1 MDDLYREF
9 ETMNKEKSI
18 IQSNKTIL
26 DEIKK
31 IYFEDSE
38 LVNNIIEFYKKL
50 VKKHIHIHI
59 NDIIELIRHR
69 MNFFELDENK
79 IKIMEYKDIIFH
91 YFLKH
96 NIFNELYEQYIVN
109 SFIPRVNQKEAFELI
124 DKNIETGIHCQATGC
139 GKSYIILYYI
149 KTIIEKYNRNSNII
163 LFTERIDILND
174 MFKLKSDI
182 NEQII
187 KWKQMGIVDL
197 SNTKIIDRVIHK
209 DRKWVNEF
217 VDTQACLLLINRS
230 FLTTSHYKELNNI
243 HLVLHDECHNTP
255 SKQCFEFLNYMK
267 KKDVPIIGFSATPV
281 RSNIN
286 ELEKV
291 KEIYSKNNNINLLTD
306 YNMIYSISENLILP
320 PEFYWYYYDDEVENS
335 ILNELLKI
343 LPQLFYKKIIIWCQT
358 IKNTQSWKKIFET
371 FIKEN
376 RELSDFKLYI
386 DTSKDTNED
395 YDNFYQSNGQS
406 ILFCATKHREGSDIP
421 YLDCCLFADK
431 VKKRGMIPFMQSI
444 GRVLRKAPNKKK
456 GIILEGIIKNNDY
469 YKDITNKI
477 IDYYYSMYNSCTD
490 NETRISKLNELLDK
504 LSFNEENNQIYM
516 NILHN
521 ERICINVEKK
531 YMKYIE
537 KNIKTNIRENIK
549 NIKQSI
555 EIDDDYTNSKIE
567 ECIING
573 VDTKK
578 TKFKQIIEYIYKE
591 VINDYDKLKDTP
603 GVKRG
608 DHSGSHGYT
617 KIQLNNGDIISLQ
630 GKNSN
635 TIIQEIKSKCEK
647 YNISVTIKLI
657 FKDQSELVTREF

>member
-1 MDDLYREF
+1 M
-9 ETMNKEKSI
+9 
-18 IQSNKTIL
+18 
-26 DEIKK
+26 
-31 IYFEDSE
+31 
-38 LVNNIIEFYKKL
+38 
-50 VKKHIHIHI
+50 
-59 NDIIELIRHR
+59 
-69 MNFFELDENK
+69 
-79 IKIMEYKDIIFH
+79 
-91 YFLKH
+91 
-96 NIFNELYEQYIVN
+96 
-109 SFIPRVNQKEAFELI
+109 
-124 DKNIETGIHCQATGC
+124 
-139 GKSYIILYYI
+139 
-149 KTIIEKYNRNSNII
+149 
-163 LFTERIDILND
+163 
-174 MFKLKSDI
+174 
-182 NEQII
+182 
-187 KWKQMGIVDL
+187 
-197 SNTKIIDRVIHK
+197 
-209 DRKWVNEF
+209 
-217 VDTQACLLLINRS
+217 
-230 FLTTSHYKELNNI
+230 
-243 HLVLHDECHNTP
+243 
-255 SKQCFEFLNYMK
+255 
-267 KKDVPIIGFSATPV
+267 
-281 RSNIN
+281 
-286 ELEKV
+286 
-291 KEIYSKNNNINLLTD
+291 
-306 YNMIYSISENLILP
+306 
-320 PEFYWYYYDDEVENS
+320 
-335 ILNELLKI
+335 
-343 LPQLFYKKIIIWCQT
+343 LFYKKIIIWCQT

-395 YDNFYQSNGQS
+395 YDNFYESSGQT

-421 YLDCCLFADK
+421 YLHCCLFADK

-469 YKDITNKI
+469 YRDITNKI

-549 NIKQSI
+549 NIKQSS
-555 EIDDDYTNSKIE
+555 EINDDYTNSKIE
-567 ECIING
+567 KCIING

-608 DHSGSHGYT
+608 DHSGSRGYT
-617 KIQLNNGDIISLQ
+617 KIQLNNGDIISVQ

-635 TIIQEIKSKCEK
+635 TMIQEIKSKCEK
-647 YNISVTIKLI
+647 YNISVKIELI
-657 FKDQSELVTREF
+657 FKGQPKSVTREF